1 MDTSEKPLTAS
12 IRHIARFLKS
22 GRPIYNLE
30 VPNTDGRKSRITQ
43 ATAKRFAFGA
53 NTISILWSFMLM
65 YIWCILIFHNY
76 LTQMFYMAIYKT
88 EKTINCSTAHK
99 TLKTFHI

>member
-43 ATAKRFAFGA
+43 ATKSVLHLAQ
-53 NTISILWSFMLM
+53 
-65 YIWCILIFHNY
+65 
-76 LTQMFYMAIYKT
+76 TQFLFY
-88 EKTINCSTAHK
+88 EVLC
-99 TLKTFHI
+99 